1 MLEVTQLVKRFGDK
15 EVLHGLSFQADEG
28 HIVGLI
34 GKNGSGKTTLFHSI
48 LRFIRF
54 EGDIL
59 LDGEVIRQ
67 SSYSRIGY
75 LPEERSLMPKWTI
88 LEQVQ
93 YLAQLK
99 GLSASQVKQDL
110 PKWMERLAVK
120 GRLTDKIKTLS
131 KGNQQKIQLI
141 ITLIHRPDFIIL
153 DEPFSGLDPV
163 NTALLKEVILAEK
176 KRGAL
181 ILFSDHVMT
190 NVQEICD
197 DLLMIRDGD
206 LVLNGTVQEVRN
218 HFGKTRIRIS
228 GQYTKEQLEAL
239 PHVRSAQLEKDGN
252 WLLKIDDESAGEAL
266 FDDLTKGQ
274 YVETFVQEAPSL
286 DEIFKHVAQGGKV

>member
-15 EVLHGLSFQADEG
+15 EVLHGLSFQAHEG

-59 LDGEVIRQ
+59 LDGEAIRQ

-99 GLSASQVKQDL
+99 GLSASQVKKDL

-197 DLLMIRDGD
+197 DLLMIRDGN

-228 GQYTKEQLEAL
+228 GQHTKEQLEAL

-252 WLLKIDDESAGEAL
+252 WLLKIDDESAGHAL
-266 FDDLTKGQ
+266 FDHLTKGQ
-274 YVETFVQEAPSL
+274 YVTTFVQEAPSL